1 MEIAVL
7 SEEPARLQKQ
17 TNLKDR
23 PPTDR
28 SSKADEMSYL
38 GIFKLIAITLVMM
51 SVATAAFLFC
61 VGITTAI
68 TLVAVA
74 ILDATGLLT
83 TVEDWSLWSW
93 FPKWLWIVFG
103 AVSVFCAFVAVQ
115 IRQDRAVRKKGGLR

>member
-1 MEIAVL
+1 
-7 SEEPARLQKQ
+7 
-17 TNLKDR
+17 
-23 PPTDR
+23 
-28 SSKADEMSYL
+28 MSYL
-38 GIFKLIAITLVMM
+38 GIFKLIAIILVML

-74 ILDATGLLT
+74 ILDASGLLT

-103 AVSVFCAFVAVQ
+103 ALSVFCAFAAVQ
-115 IRQDRAVRKKGGLR
+115 IRQDRAVRKKGAEVAAPSK

>member
-1 MEIAVL
+1 
-7 SEEPARLQKQ
+7 
-17 TNLKDR
+17 
-23 PPTDR
+23 
-28 SSKADEMSYL
+28 MSYLL
-38 GIFKLIAITLVMM
+38 GIFKLIAIILVML

-74 ILDATGLLT
+74 ILDASGLLT

-103 AVSVFCAFVAVQ
+103 ALAVFCAFAAVQ
-115 IRQDRAVRKKGGLR
+115 IRQDRAVRKKGAEVAAPSK